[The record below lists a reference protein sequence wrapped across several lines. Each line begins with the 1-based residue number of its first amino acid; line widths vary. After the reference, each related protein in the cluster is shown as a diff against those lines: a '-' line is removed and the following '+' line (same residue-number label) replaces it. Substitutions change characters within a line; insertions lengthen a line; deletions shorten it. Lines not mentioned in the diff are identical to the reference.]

1 MSIPTQTPED
11 PFAQLPPLQAQVMQL
26 LWQPHEMGYM
36 ALCAALGAKNMS
48 QSQIDFTLYELVKL
62 GYLATSMESGE
73 LAYIVQVN
81 NQLRPSKR
89 DEQKLWS
96 QLDVG
101 FEINVEQLKRDS
113 TPRKS
118 SPGLYR
124 FDLGDLA
131 AAETTPAK
139 PTPKPKAAGKDGIFN
154 AADLLSLLD
163 KADKEDQ
170 SGE

>member
-1 MSIPTQTPED
+1 MSIPTPPEN
-11 PFAQLPPLQAQVMQL
+11 PFTHLPPLQALVMQL
-26 LWQPHEMGYM
+26 LWQPREMGYA
-36 ALCAALGAKNMS
+36 ALCTTLLAQNLVQG
-48 QSQIDFTLYELVKL
+48 QIDVTLYELVKQ

-73 LAYIVQVN
+73 LAYVVQVN
-81 NQLRPSKR
+81 HQLRPSKR

-131 AAETTPAK
+131 PSAEPTAAK
-139 PTPKPKAAGKDGIFN
+139 PTPKPKPAGKGGIFN

-163 KADKEDQ
+163 KADKEEK